1 LGEGTREMYG
11 MWNKIKNREFH
22 LRTRSSVGA
31 GGIGHRRQ
39 YPAYLQAM
47 RNIQDQEG
55 SSDSGES
62 QAAKILFLGIEE
74 IEDTTSMR
82 QALQMEAEDER
93 TGSAKGERLMTA
105 MTPKQIEDSLMGL
118 SRKYAGI
125 NNTYGS
131 MDRVMDLASNIASI
145 KSQSTITK
153 QMIALVMS
161 SFAEA
166 KAAIRPELLDSYE
179 EMILW
184 TTISHG
190 LFNEKEDKGL
200 PRVQSSLE
208 AALSA
213 VDANMKEQ
221 VK

>member
-1 LGEGTREMYG
+1 MYA
-11 MWNKIKNREFH
+11 MRNKIKDWGLH
-22 LRTRSSVGA
+22 LRTRQ
-31 GGIGHRRQ
+31 GIGTGGNGYGRQ
-39 YPAYLQAM
+39 HPPYLQAV
-47 RNIQDQEG
+47 RNIEDQDRP
-55 SSDSGES
+55 SDSGQGKAS
-62 QAAKILFLGIEE
+62 KIVFLGIEE

-82 QALQMEAEDER
+82 QALQVEAEDER

-118 SRKYAGI
+118 SRKYAAM

-131 MDRVMDLASNIASI
+131 MEKIIDLASDIASI
-145 KSQSTITK
+145 KSQSTITR
-153 QMIALVMS
+153 QEIAIVLS

-190 LFNEKEDKGL
+190 LFNESEDKGL
-200 PRVQSSLE
+200 PRVEKSLT
-208 AALSA
+208 AALAA
-213 VDANMKEQ
+213 VDAGMKEQ

>member
-1 LGEGTREMYG
+1 MYA
-11 MWNKIKNREFH
+11 MRNKIKDWGLH
-22 LRTRSSVGA
+22 LRTRQGVGT
-31 GGIGHRRQ
+31 GRDGHGRQ
-39 YPAYLQAM
+39 HPPYLQAV
-47 RNIQDQEG
+47 RNIEDQDRP
-55 SSDSGES
+55 SDSGEGKAS
-62 QAAKILFLGIEE
+62 KIVFLGIEE

-82 QALQMEAEDER
+82 QALQVEAEDER

-118 SRKYAGI
+118 SRKYAAM

-131 MDRVMDLASNIASI
+131 MEKIIDLASDIASI
-145 KSQSTITK
+145 KSQSTITR
-153 QMIALVMS
+153 QEIAIVLS

-190 LFNEKEDKGL
+190 LFNESEDKGL
-200 PRVQSSLE
+200 PRVEKSLT
-208 AALSA
+208 AALAA
-213 VDANMKEQ
+213 VDAGMKEQ

>member
-1 LGEGTREMYG
+1 MYA
-11 MWNKIKNREFH
+11 MRNKIKDWGLH
-22 LRTRSSVGA
+22 LRTRSGIGA
-31 GGIGHRRQ
+31 GGNGYGRQ
-39 YPAYLQAM
+39 YPPYLQAV
-47 RNIQDQEG
+47 RNIEDQDRP
-55 SSDSGES
+55 SDSGEGKAS
-62 QAAKILFLGIEE
+62 KIVFLGIEE

-82 QALQMEAEDER
+82 QALQVEAEDER

-105 MTPKQIEDSLMGL
+105 MTPKQVEDSLMGL
-118 SRKYAGI
+118 SRKYAAM

-131 MDRVMDLASNIASI
+131 MEKIIDLASDIASI
-145 KSQSTITK
+145 KSQSTITR
-153 QMIALVMS
+153 QEIAIVLS

-190 LFNEKEDKGL
+190 LFNEAEDKGL
-200 PRVQSSLE
+200 PRVEKSLT
-208 AALSA
+208 AALAA
-213 VDANMKEQ
+213 VDAGMKEQ